1 MHVFVSPAPLLRHT
15 YCKTSAPLNATV
27 TGVPLITT
35 AEWGETCRRA
45 QSCCSWRLP
54 SRGMTTLYPLAW
66 TSPWSV
72 LTRTSPVGVYYHMNS
87 VEGRWGE
94 TSETRQLTP
103 AGSQMPAAVS
113 ARKKWTPRTVSIAAG
128 GLATLNSKACLAGE
142 PPFTPTAGLV
152 CPCTSGV
159 YSMQFEFHE
168 RPEKYTGR
176 GED

>member
-1 MHVFVSPAPLLRHT
+1 MHVIVNPAPLLRYT
-15 YCKTSAPLNATV
+15 YTSAPLTATSWGPPDNHIRV
-27 TGVPLITT
+27 GWDRPGVHKVVAPDGCLRARGTT
-35 AEWGETCRRA
+35 LVGSHAHEPR
-45 QSCCSWRLP
+45 WRLLSYGQCGGP
-54 SRGMTTLYPLAW
+54 R
-66 TSPWSV
+66 
-72 LTRTSPVGVYYHMNS
+72 
-87 VEGRWGE
+87 GE

-128 GLATLNSKACLAGE
+128 GLATLNAKACLAGE